1 MTELEAVNTI
11 LATIGEAGVTSLS
24 DDVSQVTDQ
33 AMAQRTLHEVS
44 RDVQSEAW
52 SWNTDESVQISPTA
66 QGTYVVPS
74 NTLTVN
80 FSPNQ
85 YPDTQYVMRGLRVYD
100 RNSQRYDFGSVID
113 NAPITAAKVVSQLP
127 WEELPHAAQQYIT
140 IRSARI
146 FSDRYTA
153 SSIVFTYTAADE
165 DQARTLLI
173 RSEENTLNNNLLW
186 GNDRGATQGI
196 GYIPAGG
203 TRYRVR

>member
-1 MTELEAVNTI
+1 MTELEAVNTM
-11 LATIGEAGVTSLS
+11 LATIGEAAVTSLS
-24 DDVSQVTDQ
+24 NEAGQVSDQ
-33 AMAQRTLHEVS
+33 AMAERTLQEVS

-52 SWNTDESVQISPTA
+52 SWNTDEYVMINPTA
-66 QGTYVVPS
+66 QGTYVVPA

-80 FSPNQ
+80 FSPNT

-100 RNSQRYDFGSVID
+100 RNSQRYDFGALIN
-113 NAPITAAKVVSQLP
+113 NAPITAAKVVSELE
-127 WEELPHAAQQYIT
+127 WDELPHAAQQYIT

-146 FSDRYTA
+146 FSDRYVA
-153 SSIVFTYTAADE
+153 SSLVFTYTVADE
-165 DQARTLLI
+165 DQARTMLI

>member
-1 MTELEAVNTI
+1 M
-11 LATIGEAGVTSLS
+11 LATIGEAAITSLS
-24 DDVSQVTDQ
+24 NETGQVSDQ
-33 AMAQRTLHEVS
+33 AMAQRTLQEVS

-52 SWNTDESVQISPTA
+52 SWNTDDYVMINPTS
-66 QGTYVVPS
+66 QGTYVVPA
-74 NTLTVN
+74 NVLTVN
-80 FSPNQ
+80 FSPNT

-100 RNSQRYDFGSVID
+100 RNSQRYDFGELID
-113 NAPITAAKVVSQLP
+113 NAPITAAKVIVELP
-127 WEELPHAAQQYIT
+127 WDELPHAAQQYIT
-140 IRSARI
+140 VRSARI
-146 FSDRYTA
+146 FSDRYVA
-153 SSIVFTYTAADE
+153 SSVVFTYTVADE